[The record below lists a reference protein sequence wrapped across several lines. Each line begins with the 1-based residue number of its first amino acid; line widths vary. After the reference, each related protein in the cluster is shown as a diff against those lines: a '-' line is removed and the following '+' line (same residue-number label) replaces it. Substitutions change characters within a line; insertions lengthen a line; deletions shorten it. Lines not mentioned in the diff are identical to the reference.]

1 MPALPIISG
10 AKAVKAFRKAH
21 WVEVRRRGSH
31 IILVKEGSQ
40 VTLSVPNHKELDR
53 GTLHW
58 NYTRLYKGVIFSK
71 NVIKL
76 ILGVVWFCLI

>member
-53 GTLHW
+53 GTL
-58 NYTRLYKGVIFSK
+58 RG
-71 NVIKL
+71 L
-76 ILGVVWFCLI
+76 IRTAGISVEQFCNLLD

>member
-53 GTLHW
+53 GTLRGLIR
-58 NYTRLYKGVIFSK
+58 TAGIVDVPKGGGNK
-71 NVIKL
+71 R
-76 ILGVVWFCLI
+76 